1 MVINHRV
8 VWLLFNIMNNMN
20 KICISLNTH
29 IKKQGKKYRPINEDN
44 SEPIKMVSSV
54 ADSLSLTLW
63 VLLSE

>member
-1 MVINHRV
+1 MH
-8 VWLLFNIMNNMN
+8 FFEH
-20 KICISLNTH
+20 TH

-63 VLLSE
+63 VVTRNE